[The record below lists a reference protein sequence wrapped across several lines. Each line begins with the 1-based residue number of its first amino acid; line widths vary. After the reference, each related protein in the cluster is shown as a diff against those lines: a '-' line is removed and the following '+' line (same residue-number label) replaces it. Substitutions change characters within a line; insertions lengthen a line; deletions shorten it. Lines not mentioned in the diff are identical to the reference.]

1 MVGRL
6 QIQPVETIR
15 PSADVQPEA
24 GGEQV
29 PMLGD
34 TAPAPV
40 DPLGERLF
48 PAVPAQAG
56 LGQGSVGGGH
66 RPSVWADRF
75 GDFRC
80 SSVARERSG
89 GVDRLDEL
97 SDSVLRQMS
106 GDIGLADDPDQTVV
120 VGHGQA
126 PDLAPIRRNDSARI
140 VGYSAV
146 GFSRSARTSLSA

>member
-48 PAVPAQAG
+48 PAVPAQAA
-56 LGQGSVGGGH
+56 LGQGSAVGGIG
-66 RPSVWADRF
+66 RQCGQTGSVTS
-75 GDFRC
+75 G
-80 SSVARERSG
+80 ARQWLVS
-89 GVDRLDEL
+89 
-97 SDSVLRQMS
+97 
-106 GDIGLADDPDQTVV
+106 
-120 VGHGQA
+120 A
-126 PDLAPIRRNDSARI
+126 PGEETALTN
-140 VGYSAV
+140 
-146 GFSRSARTSLSA
+146 